1 MARMRLFAAEAL
13 LGMLA
18 PMWQLVIGV
27 MVLVVVIVSMYR
39 LLLRGPSRMN
49 RAVVVM
55 GGAIVGV
62 FLLGILFAR

>member
-18 PMWQLVIGV
+18 PLWQMVIGV
-27 MVLVVVIVSMYR
+27 MVLVVVVISMYR

-55 GGAIVGV
+55 GGAILGV
-62 FLLGILFAR
+62 FILGVLFSR

>member
-1 MARMRLFAAEAL
+1 MARMRWSAAETL

-27 MVLVVVIVSMYR
+27 LVLVVVVVSLHR

-55 GGAIVGV
+55 GGAIIGV
-62 FLLGILFAR
+62 FLLGVLFSR

>member
-1 MARMRLFAAEAL
+1 MARMRLSAGEAL

-27 MVLVVVIVSMYR
+27 LVLVVVVVSMHR

-55 GGAIVGV
+55 GGAIIGV
-62 FLLGILFAR
+62 FLLGVLFSR